1 MNYYQIPNDPR
12 NTLLNLLK
20 NQNIKDKDKNKKEM
34 PSWANK
40 PDSELSAFEREEKRI
55 FENRQKQKINSINN
69 KPSIEKPV
77 IPVMLPN
84 NESKNNGLLS
94 EEDEK
99 KVEERLNK
107 DVNAKNK
114 YTKAGNF
121 FARVGGFNFPA
132 PTQEQIEQAS
142 PEQLDYFNKQRL
154 AARNKGIGEMLLL
167 LGDAFG
173 GKDIAG
179 RAMERRLAKQP
190 KEKSVSEIRSSIL
203 SKLMIPGGKIS
214 RTEFNTLVGI
224 DPNYRDLAITNP
236 ELFDFTDD
244 ESGVPQGFSG
254 TPDQWNLLK
263 ESNPDKPDEDL
274 IKYFNE
280 NYGV

>member
-1 MNYYQIPNDPR
+1 NYYQIPNDPR

-20 NQNIKDKDKNKKEM
+20 DQNKK
-34 PSWANK
+34 N
-40 PDSELSAFEREEKRI
+40 EEKDEEEKKR
-55 FENRQKQKINSINN
+55 NPVASTPRQRAKSRASGESITLP
-69 KPSIEKPV
+69 KPTVPV
-77 IPVMLPN
+77 IQEQEKVLPLVIQPTL
-84 NESKNNGLLS
+84 ETQGLLT
-94 EEDEK
+94 EK
-99 KVEERLNK
+99 EQKEIAK
-107 DVNAKNK
+107 DPATLNK
-114 YTKAGNF
+114 YTKAGDF
-121 FARVGGFNFPA
+121 FARAGGFRYPS
-132 PTQEQIEQAS
+132 PTQEQMQQLS
-142 PEQLDYFNKQRL
+142 PEQLDLFNKQRL
-154 AARNKGIGEMLLL
+154 AARNKGIGEMLLML
-167 LGDAFG
+167 SDALG
-173 GKDIAG
+173 GKDVAM
-179 RAMERRLAKQP
+179 RALERQQARQP

>member
-20 NQNIKDKDKNKKEM
+20 DQNKK
-34 PSWANK
+34 N
-40 PDSELSAFEREEKRI
+40 EEKD
-55 FENRQKQKINSINN
+55 EKEK
-69 KPSIEKPV
+69 KKKPV
-77 IPVMLPN
+77 ASTPRQRAKSRASGKSITLPKPTVPVIQEQEKVLPLVTQPTL
-84 NESKNNGLLS
+84 ETQGLLT
-94 EEDEK
+94 EK
-99 KVEERLNK
+99 EQKEIAK
-107 DVNAKNK
+107 DPVTLNK
-114 YTKAGNF
+114 YTKAGDF
-121 FARVGGFNFPA
+121 FARVGGFNAPS
-132 PTQEQIEQAS
+132 PTQEQIEQAT

-154 AARNKGIGEMLLL
+154 AARNKGIGEMLLML
-167 LGDAFG
+167 SDALG
-173 GKDIAG
+173 GKDVAM
-179 RAMERRLAKQP
+179 RALERKQARQP

>member
-1 MNYYQIPNDPR
+1 
-12 NTLLNLLK
+12 LNLLK
-20 NQNIKDKDKNKKEM
+20 NQNIKDKDKNKKEL
-34 PSWANK
+34 PSWINK
-40 PDSELSAFEREEKRI
+40 PDNELSTFEREEKRI
-55 FENRQKQKINSINN
+55 FENRQKQKLNSINN

-77 IPVMLPN
+77 IPVMPLN
-84 NESKNNGLLS
+84 NENKNNGLLS

-190 KEKSVSEIRSSIL
+190 KEKSVSEIRSAIINKIL
-203 SKLMIPGGKIS
+203 TGQKINRQEYNALVAIDPS
-214 RTEFNTLVGI
+214 FADLALTEFQDIL
-224 DPNYRDLAITNP
+224 
-236 ELFDFTDD
+236 DFTDD
-244 ESGVPQGFSG
+244 DSFDTGES
-254 TPDQWNLLK
+254 
-263 ESNPDKPDEDL
+263 DEETSIDDL
-274 IKYFNE
+274 IKKYE
-280 NYGV
+280 KQQ

>member
-94 EEDEK
+94 EKDEK
-99 KVEERLNK
+99 EIEKRLNK
-107 DVNAKNK
+107 DIETKAK
-114 YTKAGNF
+114 YTKAGDF
-121 FARVGGFNFPA
+121 FAKLGGLNRVLSKEE
-132 PTQEQIEQAS
+132 QEQLEKSS
-142 PEQLDYFNKQRL
+142 PEDFNKIRL

-167 LGDAFG
+167 LGDALG

-179 RAMERRLAKQP
+179 RAMQRRQAERP
-190 KEKSVSEIRSSIL
+190 EEKSVSQIRSAIL
-203 SKLMIPGGKIS
+203 SKLMRPGGKIS

>member
-20 NQNIKDKDKNKKEM
+20 NQKVKNEEKDEKEKK
-34 PSWANK
+34 SF
-40 PDSELSAFEREEKRI
+40 FERELYVGPLEKAR
-55 FENRQKQKINSINN
+55 RQRQAGQIVDPVNEQPEIQKPAI
-69 KPSIEKPV
+69 PV
-77 IPVMLPN
+77 IATSN
-84 NESKNNGLLS
+84 QNQSGGLLS
-94 EEDEK
+94 EKDEK
-99 KVEERLNK
+99 EVEERLNK
-107 DVNAKNK
+107 DIETKAK
-114 YTKAGNF
+114 YTKAGDF
-121 FARVGGFNFPA
+121 FARVGGFNAPS
-132 PTQEQIEQAS
+132 PTQEQIEQAT

-154 AARNKGIGEMLLL
+154 AARNKGIGEMLLML
-167 LGDAFG
+167 SDALG
-173 GKDIAG
+173 GKDVAM
-179 RAMERRLAKQP
+179 RALERKQARQP

>member
-190 KEKSVSEIRSSIL
+190 KEKSVSEIRSAIL
-203 SKLMIPGGKIS
+203 NKILTGQKIN
-214 RTEFNTLVGI
+214 RQEYNALVAI
-224 DPNYRDLAITNP
+224 DPSFADLAVTELADIT
-236 ELFDFTDD
+236 DFADD
-244 ESGVPQGFSG
+244 NMGGNNSIPTITTQEEYDNLPQGAEYIANG
-254 TPDQWNLLK
+254 IQY
-263 ESNPDKPDEDL
+263 
-274 IKYFNE
+274 IKGE
-280 NYGV
+280 